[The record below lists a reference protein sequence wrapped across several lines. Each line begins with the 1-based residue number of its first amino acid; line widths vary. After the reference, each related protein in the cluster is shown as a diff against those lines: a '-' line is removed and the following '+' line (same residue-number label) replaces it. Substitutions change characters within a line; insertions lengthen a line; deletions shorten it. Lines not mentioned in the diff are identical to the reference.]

1 MSDRKKTMSAAETAE
16 IAGFVAEKSVEK
28 KRPVK
33 KTAEEIV
40 KKPEVEAAVKPETKP
55 ETKVKPKTKVK
66 PETKQETK
74 QETKPETKQEKTTKV
89 NAEPEKKSSI
99 PKKKEVV
106 EDVTVHIQFSGKSYT
121 CKDLAKIAKNV
132 WVYDLGKKAG
142 DFKSLDLY
150 VKPEENIAYYVING
164 SVKGRF
170 FI

>member
-1 MSDRKKTMSAAETAE
+1 MSAAETAE

-28 KRPVK
+28 KEPVK

-66 PETKQETK
+66 PETKPETK
-74 QETKPETKQEKTTKV
+74 QEVKPETKPETKQEKTTKV

-99 PKKKEVV
+99 PKKKEVA

>member
-40 KKPEVEAAVKPETKP
+40 KKPEFEAAVKPEIKP

-66 PETKQETK
+66 L
-74 QETKPETKQEKTTKV
+74 ETKQEKTTKV

>member
-16 IAGFVAEKSVEK
+16 IAGFAAEKSVEK

-33 KTAEEIV
+33 KTAEEKEIV
-40 KKPEVEAAVKPETKP
+40 KKPEVEAAVKPETKVKP
-55 ETKVKPKTKVK
+55 QTKVKSEK
-66 PETKQETK
+66 KQG
-74 QETKPETKQEKTTKV
+74 KTTKV
-89 NAEPEKKSSI
+89 NAEPVKKTSTL
-99 PKKKEVV
+99 KKKEVM

-132 WVYDLGKKAG
+132 WVYDLGKKPG

>member
-40 KKPEVEAAVKPETKP
+40 KKPEVEAAVKPETKQETKP

-66 PETKQETK
+66 L
-74 QETKPETKQEKTTKV
+74 ETKQEKTTKV
-89 NAEPEKKSSI
+89 NAEHEKKSSI
-99 PKKKEVV
+99 PKKKEVA

>member
-1 MSDRKKTMSAAETAE
+1 MSAAETAE

-28 KRPVK
+28 KEPVK

-40 KKPEVEAAVKPETKP
+40 KKPEVEAAVKPETKQETKP

-66 PETKQETK
+66 L
-74 QETKPETKQEKTTKV
+74 ETKQEKTTKV

-99 PKKKEVV
+99 PKKKEVA

>member
-28 KRPVK
+28 KEPVK

-40 KKPEVEAAVKPETKP
+40 KKPEVEAAVKPETKQETKP

-66 PETKQETK
+66 L
-74 QETKPETKQEKTTKV
+74 ETKQEKTTKV

-99 PKKKEVV
+99 PKKKEVA

>member
-28 KRPVK
+28 KEPVK

-66 PETKQETK
+66 L
-74 QETKPETKQEKTTKV
+74 ETKQEKTTKV

-99 PKKKEVV
+99 PKKKEVA

>member
-28 KRPVK
+28 KEPVK

-40 KKPEVEAAVKPETKP
+40 KKPEVEAAVKPETKQETKP

-66 PETKQETK
+66 P
-74 QETKPETKQEKTTKV
+74 ETKPETKQEKTTKV

-99 PKKKEVV
+99 PKKKEVA